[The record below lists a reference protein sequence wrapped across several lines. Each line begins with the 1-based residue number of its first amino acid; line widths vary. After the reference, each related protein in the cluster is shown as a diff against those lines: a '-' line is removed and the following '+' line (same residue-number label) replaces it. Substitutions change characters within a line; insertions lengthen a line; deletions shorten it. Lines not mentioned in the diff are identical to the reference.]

1 MTMLIPL
8 NGLVLIDPVKE
19 PRNKAGILL
28 PDCWQGKDMTGT
40 VVQAHAKSDL
50 KPGTWSSCRSSAHR
64 RSRSPAGSSCWSR
77 KRSCWGWW
85 HEVAQQP

>member
-50 KPGTWSSCRSSAHR
+50 KPGTWSSCRSFCPQAVKI
-64 RSRSPAGSSCWSR
+64 AGR
-77 KRSCWGWW
+77 ELLLVKEEELLGV
-85 HEVAQQP
+85 VA